1 MSEKKTLLKVEN
13 ATMQFGGV
21 VAVDNLNLEVNE
33 GEIVALI
40 GPNGAGKTT
49 AFNVITGVYAPSNG
63 RITFDGE
70 CIVRNHPTGKMKKL
84 YKGKHPTMY
93 TAQFAPEQALE
104 GSDLETWKAAQKA
117 RDEFAFSDH
126 ILEPTP
132 DKITG
137 RGMARTFQN
146 IRLWKTQTVFDNVLI
161 AKHMRRSS
169 GFFSATFRGNRKEEA
184 KQREEVLELLRIVG
198 LEDVKDELA
207 TSLPYGKQRR
217 LEIARALATQPKLL
231 LLDEPAAGMNPQETI
246 ELTEFI
252 AQIRKD
258 FHMTILLIE
267 HHMDLVM
274 DISDRIY
281 VLDFG
286 ELIAQGVPA
295 EIQANDRVIDAYL
308 GVADDAEN

>member
-104 GSDLETWKAAQKA
+104 GSDLETWKAEQKA

-184 KQREEVLELLRIVG
+184 KQREKVLELLRIVG